1 MATKKFEEK
10 NCDTWEIF
18 VEELEKLKKQQEWHG
33 HTPEFLYRGQSD
45 CSWTLETTLER
56 YIKDKNKQYLLIPSK
71 YFIKTFSIKPFLETM
86 LNKKWDINKEKYEE
100 FLGTYHMDRFS
111 SKMFPNNKYGADI
124 YSYYIYLR
132 HHGFPSPL
140 LDWTRSPYIAAYFA
154 FSDTNPDDAKP
165 DKKVSIYVYQE
176 WVEFSKDVYGQNDT
190 YVGGEGHYVTTHP
203 RHYHQQ
209 SDYTTCV
216 TPVNEQGQLQ
226 FTNQQEYFE
235 KNEKKR
241 NYLWKFNIPA
251 SERPKVLAYLYQHNI
266 NDFTLFGSPES
277 LMKTMAYREIDLSK
291 A

>member
-1 MATKKFEEK
+1 MAFKEIPCAK
-10 NCDTWEIF
+10 WEDF
-18 VEELEKLKKQQEWHG
+18 VKELEKLKKQQEFLG
-33 HTPEFLYRGQSD
+33 HTPKFLYRGQSD

-56 YIKDKNKQYLLIPSK
+56 YINNKEKKYLLYPNQ
-71 YFIKTFSIKPFLETM
+71 YFNLAFSIKPFLETM
-86 LNKKWDINKEKYEE
+86 LNKKWDINKEKYEK
-100 FLGTYHMDRFS
+100 FLGTYHMDRFI
-111 SKMFPNNKYGADI
+111 SKIFPSKKYAGDI

-154 FSDTNPDDAKP
+154 FSDANPDDAKP
-165 DKKVSIYVYQE
+165 NTDVSIYVYQE
-176 WVEFSKDVYGQNDT
+176 WVESSKDVNGQNDT
-190 YVGGEGHYVTTHP
+190 YLRGEGHYVTTHP

-226 FTNQQEYFE
+226 FTNQQEYCE

-241 NYLWKFNIPA
+241 DYLWKFNIPS
-251 SERPKVLAYLYQHNI
+251 SERSKVLAYLDQHNI

-277 LMKTMAYREIDLSK
+277 LMKTMAYREIDLRQNP
-291 A
+291 

>member
-1 MATKKFEEK
+1 
-10 NCDTWEIF
+10 
-18 VEELEKLKKQQEWHG
+18 
-33 HTPEFLYRGQSD
+33 
-45 CSWTLETTLER
+45 
-56 YIKDKNKQYLLIPSK
+56 
-71 YFIKTFSIKPFLETM
+71 
-86 LNKKWDINKEKYEE
+86 
-100 FLGTYHMDRFS
+100 MDRFF
-111 SKMFPNNKYGADI
+111 SKIFPNDKYGSGI

-154 FSDTNPDDAKP
+154 FSDANPDDAKP
-165 DKKVSIYVYQE
+165 DKKVSIYIYQE
-176 WVEFSKDVYGQNDT
+176 WVESSKDIFGQDDT
-190 YVGGEGHYVTTHP
+190 YVRGEGHYVTTHP

-216 TPVNEQGQLQ
+216 TPVNEEGKLQ

-241 NYLWKFNIPA
+241 DYLWKFNIPA
-251 SERPKVLAYLYQHNI
+251 SERSKVLAYLDQHNI

-291 A
+291 V